1 MKKFNIILTENMNLF
16 IRAGK
21 CKLLKA
27 WHQLDVRVA
36 RYHFESCDNAK
47 FLGAMERYCHAVY
60 LEVEHLWFL
69 VLPYINFIRIQK
81 I

>member
-1 MKKFNIILTENMNLF
+1 M
-16 IRAGK
+16 
-21 CKLLKA
+21 KA

-60 LEVEHLWFL
+60 LEVENLSSSIALIDFTIGSKRYENS
-69 VLPYINFIRIQK
+69 PEETDQSCQDDF
-81 I
+81 